1 MQDNNSTSSDS
12 IKEIL
17 DEISKSE
24 ENNSTFEAEFVFG
37 DASGADAFDF
47 DDSDKSGD
55 QNRSTPNF
63 SSEESQK
70 TEEEPVELSV
80 PEKANTEKKQEA
92 KQDSANAPRIFT
104 TYVPRFTDVSE
115 TYRMADKPRDNYV
128 RITENQKKKDV
139 EEYPTVDPT
148 AEIDECESQVVAT
161 EVNVGNAEEEQLESA
176 TKVFKFLDN
185 EPQEQSAPELVF
197 AEPEVSGEPAE
208 ESVSEIHEEP
218 ESPKEYAIPDPV
230 DENRAIAP
238 AVSTALLSKKKIED
252 TPDGIGDPVSG
263 KPMHK
268 GSEYSSYAQRDVF
281 KDRFLDTIMSV
292 RVRFFAAAFVAL
304 VLVFVE
310 SVFVFGVDVPLIMNL
325 ADIPGAMALLDIQ
338 FAFSLYLLA
347 VPETLR
353 AIKYLIKGRLVPDIF
368 VTVSFIVMSVYT
380 AVMTVHSPHQYPLF
394 GLLLSISVLSAIAA
408 THFRINAEFAAFKKV
423 SRNGQK
429 LVIDRKLTRTLEHEN
444 AALDGCIEEH
454 KSKIARMF
462 RTVFVTDFFKREI
475 KCSENSKNTIFITLV
490 SLGAAAVGAGIKYF
504 IPSGDLNGPSSAA
517 SAFALIFMLACPA
530 MSILLHKVPYFHAS
544 REAELE
550 NSAFIGES
558 SFFDYSEID
567 VVTFDDVEVFGQ
579 EDVTL
584 QRIMLYGRSDNLTKS
599 LRQMSALFMNIGGPL
614 DVLFSDALDRKCSAA
629 QSVFVEKNGIGGDV
643 DGHDVLAG
651 SLEYMMEK
659 GVRIPEEENSSRDS
673 LSASTKVMYAA
684 EDGEVYAKFYIR
696 YSFSEEFSMLLP
708 LLEDY
713 GITPLVYTRDPNV
726 TDELIKILTAGND
739 KIRVLKQYNA
749 DSADSALYRKISA
762 GAVTLGDKN
771 NAINMI
777 LLAKRYAS
785 LQSRFAITELLS
797 MGVGAA
803 LAVLLTVGGMAMVPS
818 FALAAWHVIWCGAIH
833 FISRKSFRRKN
844 SKRQ

>member
-1 MQDNNSTSSDS
+1 MQDNNSTPTDP
-12 IKEIL
+12 IKQIL
-17 DEISKSE
+17 DELSSSE

-37 DASGADAFDF
+37 DASGAEAFDF
-47 DDSDKSGD
+47 DDSDTVDDAPSTENLSSDESSKSED
-55 QNRSTPNF
+55 
-63 SSEESQK
+63 
-70 TEEEPVELSV
+70 EPVELPA
-80 PEKANTEKKQEA
+80 PEKVNTENKKEA
-92 KQDSANAPRIFT
+92 TESSSNAPRIFT

-115 TYRMADKPRDNYV
+115 TYRMADKPRVNQAKAADV
-128 RITENQKKKDV
+128 RVQKDV
-139 EEYPTVDPT
+139 QEYPSVDPT
-148 AEIDECESQVVAT
+148 AEIDENDIHIPAT
-161 EVNVGNAEEEQLESA
+161 AVNVGNAQEEDLGSA

-185 EPQEQSAPELVF
+185 EPEEAEMPEPISSEPQIPD
-197 AEPEVSGEPAE
+197 EPEAVVE
-208 ESVSEIHEEP
+208 EISEEP
-218 ESPKEYAIPDPV
+218 ESPKEYSIPDPV
-230 DENRAIAP
+230 DENKAIVPTASATLAVRKKVEDAP
-238 AVSTALLSKKKIED
+238 A
-252 TPDGIGDPVSG
+252 GIGDPILG

-268 GSEYSSYAQRDVF
+268 GQEYASYAQRDVF

-310 SVFVFGVDVPLIMNL
+310 SVFVFGVDIPLIMNL

-353 AIKYLIKGRLVPDIF
+353 AIKYLIKGRLVPEIF
-368 VTVSFIVMSVYT
+368 VTLSFIVMSVYT
-380 AVMTVHSPHQYPLF
+380 AVMTVHSPRQYPLF

-423 SRNGQK
+423 SKNGQK

-454 KSKIARMF
+454 KSKIARIF
-462 RTVFVTDFFKREI
+462 RTVFVTDFFKRES
-475 KCSENSKNTIFITLV
+475 KCSENSKSTLFITFA

-558 SFFDYSEID
+558 SFYDYSEID

-584 QRIMLYGRSDNLTKS
+584 QRIMLYGRSDNLTKA

-651 SLEYMMEK
+651 SLEYMIEK
-659 GVRIPEEENSSRDS
+659 GVRIPEEENASRDP

-708 LLEDY
+708 VLEDY

-777 LLAKRYAS
+777 LLAKRYAA

-803 LAVLLTVGGMAMVPS
+803 LALLLTIGGMAMVPS
-818 FALAAWHVIWCGAIH
+818 FALAAWHIIWCGAIH

-844 SKRQ
+844 SNRQ